1 VGFTVTDGGSAGCSL
16 SLGNILNAS
25 SAGTCTVTVT
35 RDGDIQYLPA
45 ASSPT
50 TVTFTASPHATS
62 GTFVGMAATPTGHGY
77 WLVTRAGVVS
87 SFGDAQFF
95 GSMSGVS
102 LSRPIVGMATTP
114 DGQGYWL
121 VGSDGGVFSFGD
133 ATFYGSTGGLALNE
147 PVVAISDT
155 PDGHGYREV
164 ALDGGVFAF
173 GDASFYGST
182 GGEPPN
188 KAVVGMDEG

>member
-133 ATFYGSTGGLALNE
+133 ATFYGSTGGLALNR
-147 PVVAISDT
+147 PIVGMATT
-155 PDGHGYREV
+155 PDGQGYCWSAPTV
-164 ALDGGVFAF
+164 ASSVLATPP
-173 GDASFYGST
+173 ST
-182 GGEPPN
+182 DPW
-188 KAVVGMDEG
+188 ARRR